1 MMTNCAAGAGMKLIS
16 VIIPAY
22 NVALYIG
29 NTLKSLFSQITD
41 DIEIIVVDDGS
52 NDDTADFVESMFAA
66 QGMTD
71 HKLIRQTNRGVS
83 AARNAGLDPAVG
95 VYVFFLDGDDYIS
108 DTLFQMLR
116 PILKEKSI
124 DICCWKFNLVNP
136 DMTVYRTY
144 EQYMRKAMMPAGEVT
159 GIGALENILVH
170 HSLFIWAGSALYR
183 RAFLVDNQLHFHV
196 GCQRGQDVEFIQKAL
211 LHAGNVRFVD
221 STLSYYLQRPGSA
234 IHSFSVRLFDA
245 VCATVRTSMNLDPAM
260 LKSHGRLGYILRYQR
275 PVEEFL
281 FVTAFSVIHSGI
293 KSKGLSR
300 MIDSEYPQLRRQINK
315 TAVKDLKMFD
325 RFRWIYLIYRYAP
338 QLFIFCVKTF
348 SRYQGV

>member
-1 MMTNCAAGAGMKLIS
+1 MKLIS

-22 NVALYIG
+22 NVAGYIG
-29 NTLKSLFSQITD
+29 NTLNSLFSRIAD

-52 NDDTADFVESMFAA
+52 KDDTVDLVESMFAA

-83 AARNAGLDPAVG
+83 AARNAGLDAAVG

-108 DTLFQMLR
+108 DMLYQTLR
-116 PILKEKSI
+116 PILREKSI

-144 EQYMRKAMMPAGEVT
+144 KQYMQKAMMPAGEVT
-159 GIGALENILVH
+159 GTGALENILVH
-170 HSLFIWAGSALYR
+170 HSLHIWTGSVLYR
-183 RAFLVDNQLHFHV
+183 RAFLVENRLDFHV
-196 GCQRGQDVEFIQKAL
+196 GCQRGEDVEFIQKAL

-234 IHSFSVRLFDA
+234 IHSFSIRRFDA
-245 VCATVRTSMNLDPAM
+245 VCATVRTSNLDKVA
-260 LKSHGRLGYILRYQR
+260 LKSHGSLGYILRYQR

-293 KSKGLSR
+293 KNKALNQ
-300 MIDSEYPQLRRQINK
+300 MIDSEYPQLRGQIDK
-315 TAVKDLKMFD
+315 TAIKDLRMFD
-325 RFRWIYLIYRYAP
+325 RFRWIYRIYRCAP
-338 QLFIFCVKTF
+338 RFFAFCVKTF
-348 SRYQGV
+348 SVYQGV